1 MEIMKHNEKKSYYGK
16 SKRRRGRERES
27 IFEAI
32 WQKLINPEKN
42 GHSDP

>member
-1 MEIMKHNEKKSYYGK
+1 MGSLKGEEKRK
-16 SKRRRGRERES
+16 ES